1 MKYYCYNLVIVSP
14 SIIRIGG
21 ECNTNQGEEE
31 CIKDIVGKARRK
43 ETTGKT
49 KT

>member
-1 MKYYCYNLVIVSP
+1 MGRACSKN
-14 SIIRIGG
+14 GG
-21 ECNTNQGEEE
+21 EEK
-31 CIKDIVGKARRK
+31 CIKDIGGRAGRK